1 MSYRLKRKEPVP
13 DGIKR
18 LAAEQIDAASSQ
30 LASDK
35 NRDEAVHEARKCVK
49 KTRGLLSLASYG
61 KEDKRLRDIGR
72 ALSAIRDATVILET
86 FDALLE
92 KHKATLKKEQLA
104 GVRREL
110 EQAPEFREG
119 IERAL
124 ADLHAIRGRVETWSL
139 QTDGFAAL
147 EEGLTASY
155 RRGRKRLRLAEET
168 GDATDLHELR
178 KSAKEHWYHMR
189 LFEGLWPE
197 PVGARAAALKDLE
210 TWLGEHHNL
219 EVLRG
224 RLPKEPQE
232 PIQLFLALVETEQK
246 ELERNSVSLARRLYE
261 QKPKPFVRD
270 LSKLWDVWHE
280 EAKLPPRK
288 QPAAASASKRT
299 KTA

>member
-30 LASDK
+30 LASGK
-35 NRDEAVHEARKCVK
+35 NREEAVHEARKCVK
-49 KTRGLLSLASYG
+49 KMRGLLSLASYG

-72 ALSAIRDATVILET
+72 ALSGIRDATVIVET
-86 FDALLE
+86 FDTLLE
-92 KHKATLKKEQLA
+92 KHKATLNKEQLA
-104 GVRREL
+104 DVRCEL
-110 EQAPEFREG
+110 ERAPEFREG
-119 IERAL
+119 IERAVTGL
-124 ADLHAIRGRVETWSL
+124 RSVRGRIETWPL
-139 QTDGFAAL
+139 QADGFAAL

-155 RRGRKRLRLAEET
+155 RRGRKRLHLAEKT
-168 GDATDLHELR
+168 GDASDLHELR

-189 LFEGLWPE
+189 LFEDLWPE
-197 PVGARAAALKDLE
+197 PIGARAAALKDLE

-219 EVLRG
+219 AVLRE
-224 RLPKEPQE
+224 RLPKEPRE
-232 PIQLFLALVETEQK
+232 PIQLLLVLIEGEQK
-246 ELERNSVSLARRLYE
+246 DLERNSISLARRLYE
-261 QKPKPFVRD
+261 QKTKPFIRD

-288 QPAAASASKRT
+288 QPATASASKRT

>member
-13 DGIKR
+13 AGIKR
-18 LAAEQIDAASSQ
+18 LAAEQIEEASSQ
-30 LASDK
+30 LASGK
-35 NRDEAVHEARKCVK
+35 NREEAVHEARKCVK
-49 KTRGLLSLASYG
+49 KTRGLLSLASYD

-72 ALSAIRDATVILET
+72 ALSAIRDATVIVET
-86 FDALLE
+86 FDSLLE

-110 EQAPEFREG
+110 EQVPEFRGG

-124 ADLHAIRGRVETWSL
+124 AGLRAVREQIETWPL
-139 QTDGFAAL
+139 HTDGFAAV

-168 GDATDLHELR
+168 GDAHDFHDFR

-197 PVGARAAALKDLE
+197 PVGARVAALKDLE

-219 EVLRG
+219 DVLRG
-224 RLPKEPQE
+224 KLPKEPQE
-232 PIQLFLALVETEQK
+232 AIQLFLALVETEQK
-246 ELERNSVSLARRLYE
+246 ELERNSISLARRLYE

-288 QPAAASASKRT
+288 QPAASISKRS

>member
-1 MSYRLKRKEPVP
+1 MSYRLKRKEPVS

-18 LAAEQIDAASSQ
+18 LAAEQIDAAASQ
-30 LASDK
+30 LASGK
-35 NRDEAVHEARKCVK
+35 NKEEAVHGARKCVK
-49 KTRGLLSLASYG
+49 KMRGLLSLASYG

-72 ALSAIRDATVILET
+72 ALSAIRDASVIVET

-92 KHKATLKKEQLA
+92 KHKATLNKEQLA

-110 EQAPEFREG
+110 EHAPEFHEG
-119 IERAL
+119 IERAVAGL
-124 ADLHAIRGRVETWSL
+124 RAVLGRVETWPL
-139 QTDGFAAL
+139 HTDGFAAL

-155 RRGRKRLRLAEET
+155 RRGRKRLRLAETT
-168 GDATDLHELR
+168 GDARDLHEFR

-189 LFEGLWPE
+189 LFEGLWLE

-219 EVLRG
+219 EVLRNK
-224 RLPKEPQE
+224 LPKEPQE
-232 PIQLFLALVETEQK
+232 PIQLFLRLIETEQK
-246 ELERNSVSLARRLYE
+246 DLERKSISLARRLYE
-261 QKPKPFVRD
+261 QKTKPFVRD
-270 LSKLWDVWHE
+270 LSKLWDVWQE

-288 QPAAASASKRT
+288 QPAAVSDSKRT

>member
-30 LASDK
+30 LASGK
-35 NRDEAVHEARKCVK
+35 NREEAVHEARKCVK
-49 KTRGLLSLASYG
+49 KTRGLLSLASYQ

-72 ALSAIRDATVILET
+72 ALSAIRDATVIVET
-86 FDALLE
+86 FDGLLE

-110 EQAPEFREG
+110 VQAPKSREG

-124 ADLHAIRGRVETWSL
+124 TGLRAVRGRIETL
-139 QTDGFAAL
+139 PIQTDGFAAV
-147 EEGLTASY
+147 EEGLIASY

-168 GDATDLHELR
+168 GDARDFHEFR

-197 PVGARAAALKDLE
+197 PVGARVAALKDLE

-219 EVLRG
+219 DVLRG
-224 RLPKEPQE
+224 KLPKEPQE
-232 PIQLFLALVETEQK
+232 AIQLFLALVETEQK
-246 ELERNSVSLARRLYE
+246 ELERNSISLARRLYE
-261 QKPKPFVRD
+261 QKPKLFVRD

-288 QPAAASASKRT
+288 QPAPSVSKRS